1 LNDLL
6 KSAIDRFRS
15 RRRLDSQILNITGLT
30 PRKDRAVEVATG
42 ARLVEEALEVRDA
55 VRRGDRDKVIEELG
69 DLLIEVEAFMTAHGI
84 DLEDVRRLQTRK
96 QRDLGQLEG

>member
-1 LNDLL
+1 MNDLL